1 MLASAISIAA
11 VSALLPAAFASPTLA
26 ARACDGG
33 AHVQGKPTSI
43 EGINWPWGGPGE
55 WRVNT
60 ALAGSQLYSEFGMR
74 SSAGEWFVEPSTQD
88 PSKYI
93 IRSTAVNDLV
103 ISVSGTG
110 GAPQLSTFDAADAT
124 QRFEINCDLCSRPG
138 TAQPH
143 AFTCSFKTSS
153 NECITSLLP
162 GSAMGTRPCTSDW
175 WWDQQF
181 DFLIQ

>member
-93 IRSTAVNDLV
+93 IRCVKCSISSGCSSPTDVN
-103 ISVSGTG
+103 IT
-110 GAPQLSTFDAADAT
+110 PQVDRR
-124 QRFEINCDLCSRPG
+124 Q
-138 TAQPH
+138 
-143 AFTCSFKTSS
+143 
-153 NECITSLLP
+153 
-162 GSAMGTRPCTSDW
+162 
-175 WWDQQF
+175 
-181 DFLIQ
+181 